1 MTITSG
7 QPITALNALR
17 SCRSLLLEIRRDAL
31 TAATALSGARANRAC
46 ELADKLADAQAHCER
61 LAFIVEGDLRTDTA
75 RQPTVGAANH
85 QITNCLD
92 QQSFRRKS

>member
-1 MTITSG
+1 MTVSASE
-7 QPITALNALR
+7 PIVALNALR

-61 LAFIVEGDLRTDTA
+61 LAFIVEGDLRADAATPPTA
-75 RQPTVGAANH
+75 GRQSPGRPA
-85 QITNCLD
+85 
-92 QQSFRRKS
+92 FRGKS